1 MRLSAI
7 CVISISNIDIIVYQY
22 ISHRTASSIL
32 LFFDNFRFS
41 FDILRGSRHF
51 SRMTDNSDLAA
62 LIRDIPDYPKPG
74 ILFRDVSTLLL
85 DGPGFRATI
94 DRLAA
99 MVAPDTELIAGI
111 EARGFIVAAGLSYAL
126 GLGKLMLRKPG
137 KLPGEKI
144 GTDYALEYGT
154 DRIEMHVGHVRP
166 GQKVV
171 LVDDLIATGGTAM
184 AGVDLITQGGGV
196 VQQALFI
203 VDLPELGGA
212 AKLEARGIA
221 VGSLIGFDGH

>member
-1 MRLSAI
+1 
-7 CVISISNIDIIVYQY
+7 
-22 ISHRTASSIL
+22 
-32 LFFDNFRFS
+32 
-41 FDILRGSRHF
+41 
-51 SRMTDNSDLAA
+51 MTDNSDLAA
-62 LIRDIPDYPKPG
+62 LIRNIPDYPKPG
-74 ILFRDVSTLLL
+74 IMFRDVSTLLL

-154 DRIEMHVGHVRP
+154 DRIEMHVGHVKP
-166 GQKVV
+166 GQKVL
-171 LVDDLIATGGTAM
+171 LVDDLIATGGTAL
-184 AGVDLITQGGGV
+184 AGVDLITRGGGV
-196 VQQALFI
+196 VSQALFI
-203 VDLPELGGA
+203 VDLPQLGGA
-212 AKLEARGIA
+212 AKLHARGIE
-221 VGSLIGFDGH
+221 VNNLIGFEGE

>member
-1 MRLSAI
+1 MIR
-7 CVISISNIDIIVYQY
+7 IS
-22 ISHRTASSIL
+22 SSVL
-32 LFFDNFRFS
+32 LFFDNLVISFEFRQLS
-41 FDILRGSRHF
+41 GQS
-51 SRMTDNSDLAA
+51 SQMNENADLAA
-62 LIRDIPDYPKPG
+62 LIRNIPDYPKPG
-74 ILFRDVSTLLL
+74 IMFRDVSTLLL
-85 DGPGFRATI
+85 DGHGFRATI

-154 DRIEMHVGHVRP
+154 DRIEMHVGHVQP
-166 GQKVV
+166 GQKVL

-184 AGVDLITQGGGV
+184 AGVDLITQGGGLV
-196 VQQALFI
+196 RQALFI

-212 AKLEARGIA
+212 AKLNSRGIE
-221 VGSLIGFDGH
+221 VSSLIGFAGH

>member
-1 MRLSAI
+1 M
-7 CVISISNIDIIVYQY
+7 
-22 ISHRTASSIL
+22 
-32 LFFDNFRFS
+32 FFDNLVIS
-41 FDILRGSRHF
+41 FEFGQLSGQS
-51 SRMTDNSDLAA
+51 SQMTDNADLAA
-62 LIRDIPDYPKPG
+62 LIRNIPDYPKPG
-74 ILFRDVSTLLL
+74 IMFRDVSTLLL
-85 DGPGFRATI
+85 DGRGFRATI

-154 DRIEMHVGHVRP
+154 DRIEMHVGHVQP
-166 GQKVV
+166 GQKVL

-184 AGVDLITQGGGV
+184 AGVDLITQGGGIV
-196 VQQALFI
+196 RQALFI

-212 AKLEARGIA
+212 AKLTARGIE
-221 VGSLIGFDGH
+221 VRSLIGFAGH

>member
-1 MRLSAI
+1 
-7 CVISISNIDIIVYQY
+7 
-22 ISHRTASSIL
+22 
-32 LFFDNFRFS
+32 
-41 FDILRGSRHF
+41 
-51 SRMTDNSDLAA
+51 MTDNADLAA
-62 LIRDIPDYPKPG
+62 LIRNIPDYPKPG

-85 DGPGFRATI
+85 DGPGFRSTI

-184 AGVDLITQGGGV
+184 AGVDLITQGGGIV
-196 VQQALFI
+196 RQALFI

-212 AKLEARGIA
+212 ARLKACGIE
-221 VGSLIGFDGH
+221 VGSLVGFDGH

>member
-1 MRLSAI
+1 LAFTQKAHN
-7 CVISISNIDIIVYQY
+7 CL
-22 ISHRTASSIL
+22 IL
-32 LFFDNFRFS
+32 GFS
-41 FDILRGSRHF
+41 FEIPRGSRH
-51 SRMTDNSDLAA
+51 SLIMTDNADLAA

-85 DGPGFRATI
+85 DGPGFRTTI

-154 DRIEMHVGHVRP
+154 DRIEMHVGHVRIA
-166 GQKVV
+166 QKVV

-184 AGVDLITQGGGV
+184 AGVDLITQAGGI

-203 VDLPELGGA
+203 VNLPELGGA
-212 AKLEARGIA
+212 AKLKARGIE
-221 VGSLIGFDGH
+221 VGSLVGFDGH

>member
-1 MRLSAI
+1 
-7 CVISISNIDIIVYQY
+7 
-22 ISHRTASSIL
+22 
-32 LFFDNFRFS
+32 
-41 FDILRGSRHF
+41 
-51 SRMTDNSDLAA
+51 MTDNADLAA
-62 LIRDIPDYPKPG
+62 LIRNIPDYPKPG
-74 ILFRDVSTLLL
+74 IMFRDVSTLLL

-144 GTDYALEYGT
+144 GADYQLEYGT
-154 DRIEMHVGHVRP
+154 DRIEMHVGHVRA
-166 GQKVV
+166 GQKVL

-184 AGVDLITQGGGV
+184 AGINLITRAGGV
-196 VQQALFI
+196 VKQALFI
-203 VDLPELGGA
+203 VDLPDLGGTRKLKA
-212 AKLEARGIA
+212 AGIK
-221 VGSLIGFDGH
+221 VQSLIGFDGD

>member
-1 MRLSAI
+1 
-7 CVISISNIDIIVYQY
+7 
-22 ISHRTASSIL
+22 
-32 LFFDNFRFS
+32 
-41 FDILRGSRHF
+41 
-51 SRMTDNSDLAA
+51 MTDNADLAA
-62 LIRDIPDYPKPG
+62 LIRNIPDYPKSG

-111 EARGFIVAAGLSYAL
+111 EARGFVVAAGLSYAL

-184 AGVDLITQGGGV
+184 AGVDLITQGGGIV
-196 VQQALFI
+196 TQALFI

-212 AKLEARGIA
+212 AKLKARGIE
-221 VGSLIGFDGH
+221 VRSLIGFDGH

>member
-1 MRLSAI
+1 M
-7 CVISISNIDIIVYQY
+7 N
-22 ISHRTASSIL
+22 
-32 LFFDNFRFS
+32 DNA
-41 FDILRGSRHF
+41 
-51 SRMTDNSDLAA
+51 DLAA
-62 LIRDIPDYPKPG
+62 LIRNIPDYPKPG
-74 ILFRDVSTLLL
+74 IMFRDVSTLLL

-99 MVAPDTELIAGI
+99 LVAPDTTLIAGI
-111 EARGFIVAAGLSYAL
+111 EARGFIVAAGISYAL

-154 DRIEMHVGHVRP
+154 DRIEMHVGHVRV

-184 AGVDLITQGGGV
+184 AGVDLLTRAGGV
-196 VQQALFI
+196 VDQALFI
-203 VDLPELGGA
+203 VDLPDLGGS
-212 AKLEARGIA
+212 AKLRAAGIS
-221 VGSLIGFDGH
+221 VSSLIGLDGD